1 MTQSAQATSFKSLG
15 VWLRLL
21 VMLIT
26 GGVVYHLVDWKNV
39 WQGLSDLT
47 ATTLVLGVGVCV
59 GRSGLQGWRW
69 KWLNSDRAGS
79 FSIWNYVVYILSGNT
94 FNLVMPGGL
103 GGDFVRS
110 VLVYKHAEGKKAENV
125 LSVWTD
131 RLLGLF
137 SILCIGAVAG
147 IFTTELPNRRN
158 YLLLVGALL
167 GGFILL
173 FVLVVHDGW
182 LSWLERRLKRCCK
195 TGQVVCS
202 FLNTIHSAVQ
212 YYRQS
217 PSSILKALVICIPI
231 HLCSFLVFYL
241 VMTALGAGLNFL
253 QGVTVASVLWVI
265 LAVPVSISGFGVREL
280 TLVYLL
286 APYGV
291 SASLATAISFGYFA
305 VAVALGVVGIPF
317 VYLAM
322 KNKKTG
328 SRSKYD
334 SC

>member
-110 VLVYKHAEGKKAENV
+110 VLVYKH
-125 LSVWTD
+125 
-131 RLLGLF
+131 
-137 SILCIGAVAG
+137 
-147 IFTTELPNRRN
+147 
-158 YLLLVGALL
+158 
-167 GGFILL
+167 
-173 FVLVVHDGW
+173 
-182 LSWLERRLKRCCK
+182 
-195 TGQVVCS
+195 
-202 FLNTIHSAVQ
+202 
-212 YYRQS
+212 
-217 PSSILKALVICIPI
+217 
-231 HLCSFLVFYL
+231 
-241 VMTALGAGLNFL
+241 
-253 QGVTVASVLWVI
+253 
-265 LAVPVSISGFGVREL
+265 
-280 TLVYLL
+280 
-286 APYGV
+286 
-291 SASLATAISFGYFA
+291 
-305 VAVALGVVGIPF
+305 
-317 VYLAM
+317 
-322 KNKKTG
+322 
-328 SRSKYD
+328 
-334 SC
+334 